1 MADFERLLGA
11 ELPVTLSTRGNLA
24 VAYQAVGRTANAI
37 AIYEPLL
44 ADIERLLGAEHPD
57 TVATRNNLANAYQTA
72 GRTADAELILRGPS

>member
-1 MADFERLLGA
+1 VADFERLLGA

-44 ADIERLLGAEHPD
+44 ADFERLLGAGHPD
-57 TVATRNNLANAYQTA
+57 TLGTRGNLAIAHEAA
-72 GRTADAELILRGPS
+72 GRTADAERILGGPS